1 MATQNN
7 MALIE
12 GACVVAFENW
22 KTNTNKD
29 GNEMLVKDFAP
40 GKVLL
45 LSFSLEVLNPVMQN
59 IATADFK
66 K

>member
-1 MATQNN
+1 
-7 MALIE
+7 
-12 GACVVAFENW
+12 
-22 KTNTNKD
+22 
-29 GNEMLVKDFAP
+29 MLVKDFAP